1 VTLSTF
7 VAVSAGAVSM
17 ACVDPFR
24 REVRTLTVLRMT
36 GVNDRETAEMFA
48 ELKRHTTTLALADR
62 DLTGADHEAAVWRVY
77 ERMAA

>member
-1 VTLSTF
+1 
-7 VAVSAGAVSM
+7 
-17 ACVDPFR
+17 
-24 REVRTLTVLRMT
+24 MT